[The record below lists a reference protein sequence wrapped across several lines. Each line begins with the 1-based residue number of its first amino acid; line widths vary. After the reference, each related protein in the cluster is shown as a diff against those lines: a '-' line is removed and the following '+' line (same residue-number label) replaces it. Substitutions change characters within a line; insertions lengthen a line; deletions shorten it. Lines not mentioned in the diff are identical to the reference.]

1 MYYYTFS
8 GVDYKRRI
16 IAYEDSIK
24 IHYTPKSF
32 IYILASIKS
41 CIAKENPS
49 TLNKTA
55 PTVFCAEVLLPPI
68 NNDHE
73 NIRKTTTSHVR
84 WAESQLNQN

>member
-24 IHYTPKSF
+24 IHYIPKSF

-41 CIAKENPS
+41 CIAKEGDAAN
-49 TLNKTA
+49 
-55 PTVFCAEVLLPPI
+55 LLI
-68 NNDHE
+68 
-73 NIRKTTTSHVR
+73 
-84 WAESQLNQN
+84 